1 MVVLIKTVVKW
12 VLHNPQTIAFI
23 MTFIIKTIN
32 ALSDKRLT
40 KHELDELKQD
50 FEDYVETL

>member
-1 MVVLIKTVVKW
+1 VVVLIKTVVKW